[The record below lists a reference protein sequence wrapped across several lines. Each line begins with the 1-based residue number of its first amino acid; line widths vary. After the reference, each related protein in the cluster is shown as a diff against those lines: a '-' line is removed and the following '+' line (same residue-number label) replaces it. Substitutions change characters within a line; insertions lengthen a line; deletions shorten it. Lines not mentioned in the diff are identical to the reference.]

1 MRILVVEDEEKIAN
15 FIKRGLKEEGYVVD
29 IAGDGEEGL
38 YLALNHS
45 FDLIVLDLMLPIK
58 DGLTVCAE
66 LREKGKNIPILI
78 LTAKNSTQD
87 KVSGLDLGAND
98 YITKP
103 FAFEEFLARIRAL
116 LRNKNNSE
124 STRLKIHD
132 LDMDLLAHK
141 VYRGGKE
148 IALTSKEFSLLE
160 YLMRNKGSIV
170 TRTMITEHV
179 WEINFDSFT
188 NVIDVYIN
196 YLRNKIDKGYDKKLI
211 HTVRSRGYS
220 IKE

>member
-66 LREKGKNIPILI
+66 LREKGKNIPILM
-78 LTAKNSTQD
+78 LTAKSSTQD

-116 LRNKNNSE
+116 LRNKNNTE

-132 LDMDLLAHK
+132 LDMDLLTHK

-148 IALTSKEFSLLE
+148 ITLTAKEFSLLE

-196 YLRNKIDKGYDKKLI
+196 YLRNKVDKGYDKKLI
-211 HTVRSRGYS
+211 YTVRSRGYS

>member
-1 MRILVVEDEEKIAN
+1 
-15 FIKRGLKEEGYVVD
+15 EGYVVD

>member
-1 MRILVVEDEEKIAN
+1 
-15 FIKRGLKEEGYVVD
+15 
-29 IAGDGEEGL
+29 
-38 YLALNHS
+38 
-45 FDLIVLDLMLPIK
+45 MLPIK

>member
-66 LREKGKNIPILI
+66 LREKGKNIPILM
-78 LTAKNSTQD
+78 LTAKSSTQD

-116 LRNKNNSE
+116 LRNKNNTE

-132 LDMDLLAHK
+132 LDMDLLTHK

-148 IALTSKEFSLLE
+148 ITLTSKEFSLLE

-196 YLRNKIDKGYDKKLI
+196 YLRNKVDKGYDKKLI
-211 HTVRSRGYS
+211 YTVRSRGYS